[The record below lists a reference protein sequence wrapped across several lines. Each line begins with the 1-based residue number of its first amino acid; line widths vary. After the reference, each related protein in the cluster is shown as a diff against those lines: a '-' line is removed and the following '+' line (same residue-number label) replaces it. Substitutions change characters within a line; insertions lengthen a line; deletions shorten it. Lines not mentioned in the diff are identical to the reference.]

1 MPGGPAFTA
10 HGIRGGSAV
19 FRLFRG
25 QGGAAWR
32 GNGRSGVSLFPF
44 TDFCRGFIGAR
55 SGGPVN
61 GNGPFVRLFFGAS
74 GVCGAEYAE
83 VCGTPAADGGIAV
96 CFGFPGAFSAASGV
110 RPGNVE
116 SASSRLTAVT
126 AEWQTGH
133 STRLPTQAALTAKE
147 LPQIWQRQGTA
158 SCSSVS
164 GLGFSSCL
172 AVTEAVQM
180 GHFTWRPRK
189 DAFTAKRLP
198 HDGHVQATVS
208 WEWGRH
214 GGEKVTGG

>member
-1 MPGGPAFTA
+1 M
-10 HGIRGGSAV
+10 
-19 FRLFRG
+19 
-25 QGGAAWR
+25 
-32 GNGRSGVSLFPF
+32 
-44 TDFCRGFIGAR
+44 
-55 SGGPVN
+55 
-61 GNGPFVRLFFGAS
+61 VRLSVFFFGAS

-83 VCGTPAADGGIAV
+83 VCGTPAANGGIAV

-189 DAFTAKRLP
+189 DASTPCRRSSTGRSRDVCRSSRRLSACRFP
-198 HDGHVQATVS
+198 CRRCRERPTS
-208 WEWGRH
+208 
-214 GGEKVTGG
+214 

>member
-61 GNGPFVRLFFGAS
+61 GNGPFVRLFLW
-74 GVCGAEYAE
+74 CER
-83 VCGTPAADGGIAV
+83 CMR
-96 CFGFPGAFSAASGV
+96 SGV
-110 RPGNVE
+110 RGSVRNTGGKWRNSRVFRISGRFLCSFRRPAGNVE

-208 WEWGRH
+208 GM
-214 GGEKVTGG
+214 GKA

>member
-1 MPGGPAFTA
+1 M
-10 HGIRGGSAV
+10 
-19 FRLFRG
+19 
-25 QGGAAWR
+25 
-32 GNGRSGVSLFPF
+32 
-44 TDFCRGFIGAR
+44 
-55 SGGPVN
+55 
-61 GNGPFVRLFFGAS
+61 VRLSVFFFGAS

-83 VCGTPAADGGIAV
+83 VCGTPAANGGIAV

-180 GHFTWRPRK
+180 GHFTCAGYRV
-189 DAFTAKRLP
+189 L
-198 HDGHVQATVS
+198 G
-208 WEWGRH
+208 WGRH
-214 GGEKVTGG
+214 EGKKLQVDEFRHGNGDGPGRRQRNACIRMV